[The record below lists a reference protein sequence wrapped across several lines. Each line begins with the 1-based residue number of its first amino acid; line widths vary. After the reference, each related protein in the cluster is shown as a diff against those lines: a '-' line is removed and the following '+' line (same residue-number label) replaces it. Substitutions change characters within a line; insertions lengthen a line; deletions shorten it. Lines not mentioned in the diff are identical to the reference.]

1 MLMLEKLTKP
11 VLVLNKSWTVI
22 GTSPVYKA
30 LNLLFSA
37 DKNGKK
43 KALIIDE
50 SCVPYTW
57 EEWSQI
63 KPENENDAIK
73 TVSFSFKIPQIIRL
87 TKYDKFPKQITTW
100 ENCVLS
106 CTLCNSIKGN
116 RSLHEV
122 THARFPHGMA
132 LNKTPIKPRL
142 RDLRMNIYYE
152 SWKQWLD
159 SAYWNVELENQN

>member
-87 TKYDKFPKQITTW
+87 TKYDKFPKQIVIFSRA
-100 ENCVLS
+100 N
-106 CTLCNSIKGN
+106 IFK
-116 RSLHEV
+116 
-122 THARFPHGMA
+122 
-132 LNKTPIKPRL
+132 
-142 RDLRMNIYYE
+142 RDDYKCQYC
-152 SWKQWLD
+152 D
-159 SAYWNVELENQN
+159 VELENQN